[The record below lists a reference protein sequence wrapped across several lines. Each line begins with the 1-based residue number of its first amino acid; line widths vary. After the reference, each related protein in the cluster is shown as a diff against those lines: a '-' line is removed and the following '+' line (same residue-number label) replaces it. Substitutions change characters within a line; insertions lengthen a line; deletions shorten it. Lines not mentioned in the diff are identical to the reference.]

1 MALSLLTT
9 NKNAQNNAQPVPA
22 ATTHFKYPLT
32 NYGLGQF
39 VLDTHADTILYA
51 TDIKEFFIFQD
62 GVWVK
67 DTDRAILHS
76 KILNCVLDLE
86 KIAQQLE
93 NQGLNAVRNGEKK
106 EADKLFAEA
115 MEIRGMCLKKQDI
128 TPIKHIAEMISL
140 SPQIA
145 VKYEDF
151 DKNQELFNVSNG
163 TINLVTGAFKEHDP
177 SDMLCTKSPVTYD
190 PSADAPVFKKFLE
203 DVQPDPEMRAYIQ
216 RVIGLAALGYTNKQN
231 FIVMYGASGANG
243 KSTFVNS
250 VFKVLGGYAR
260 KASQQ
265 TFTKRD
271 QSGNLRE
278 DIVFLAGAR
287 LVSISETAPGMPL
300 DEALVKAVT
309 GGDFITVRSLYKES
323 FSFQPAFLPIVDTNH
338 RPRITGD
345 DGGIWRR
352 VQLVPWDVT
361 VPAEKRDDAIGKKL
375 EAEASGILN
384 WIIEGAKAFAEKGLC
399 PPEKVLISTRDF
411 RDESDYT
418 RAFLLEMFH
427 EVDENTERPWTLDG
441 LFRVWKHYCSDSDIK
456 AVGAKNSFG
465 QKLVE
470 RGVKRIKDSQG
481 RNRYVGLKLKDEY
494 KDLDCMR

>member
-1 MALSLLTT
+1 MALSLLV
-9 NKNAQNNAQPVPA
+9 NKNVNNAQPATQPVPA
-22 ATTHFKYPLT
+22 FFKYQLT
-32 NYGLGQF
+32 NYGIGQY
-39 VLDTHADTILYA
+39 VLDTYGDTILYA
-51 TDIKEFFIFQD
+51 TDVKEFFVYEN
-62 GVWVK
+62 GVWIK
-67 DTDRAILHS
+67 DTDKAILHS

-93 NQGLNAVRNGEKK
+93 NQALNAVRNGEKK
-106 EADKLFAEA
+106 EADRLFGEA
-115 MEIRGMCLKKQDI
+115 MQIRNFCLKKQDI

-140 SPQIA
+140 SPQIS

-151 DKNQELFNVSNG
+151 DKNQELLNVENG
-163 TINLVTGAFKEHDP
+163 TINLVTGAFKDHDP
-177 SDMLCTKSPVTYD
+177 ADMICTKSPVVYD
-190 PSADAPVFKKFLE
+190 PEATAPVFTKFLE
-203 DVQPDPEMRAYIQ
+203 DVQPDVALREYIQ
-216 RVIGLAALGYTNKQN
+216 RVIGLAALGYTNKQY

-265 TFTKRD
+265 AFTKRD

-361 VPAEKRDDAIGKKL
+361 VPAEKRDDGIGKKL

-384 WIIEGAKAFAEKGLC
+384 WIIAGAKAFAEKGLC

-427 EVDENTERPWTLDG
+427 EVDENAEKPWALDG
-441 LFRVWKHYCSDSDIK
+441 LFRVWKHYCEDSDIK

-470 RGVKRIKDSQG
+470 RGIKRIKDNQG

-494 KDLDCMR
+494 KDLECMR